1 MFWLTKQVMKQ
12 KYIAKSWIAVLPALM
27 FLSAAVAAGGE
38 VQVSKG
44 QTLYVPIYSHVY
56 SGDKEQP
63 FLLAAILSIR
73 NTDPD
78 KPITINSVI
87 YYDTDGKQVNAYL
100 SQPRELPA
108 LASTRFVVPE
118 SDTSG
123 GSGAKFIVQWQAD
136 IQVTPPVVE
145 AVMIGT
151 KMGQGISFVT
161 QGRVIQ
167 ENRN

>member
-1 MFWLTKQVMKQ
+1 LGTYSSGCGMTKRCV
-12 KYIAKSWIAVLPALM
+12 AVLLALA
-27 FLSAAVAAGGE
+27 LIPVCAAWAGE
-38 VQVSKG
+38 VQVSRG
-44 QTLYVPIYSHVY
+44 QILYVPIYSHVY

-78 KPITINSVI
+78 KPMTIISVV
-87 YYDTDGKQVNAYL
+87 YYNTDGKQVKAYL
-100 SQPRELPA
+100 DQPRQLPA

-123 GSGAKFIVQWQAD
+123 GSGAKFIVEWKAD
-136 IQVTPPVVE
+136 VQMTAPVVE

-151 KMGQGISFVT
+151 KMGQGISFVS
-161 QGRVIQ
+161 QGRVIK
-167 ENRN
+167 ENRE

>member
-1 MFWLTKQVMKQ
+1 MEQIMSRCV
-12 KYIAKSWIAVLPALM
+12 AVLLACVLSAA
-27 FLSAAVAAGGE
+27 SAAVAGE
-38 VQVSKG
+38 ISVSKG
-44 QTLYVPIYSHVY
+44 QTVYVPIYSHVY

-78 KPITINSVI
+78 KSMTIVSVI
-87 YYDTDGKQVNAYL
+87 YYDTDGKQVRAYL
-100 SQPRELPA
+100 NQPLELAA

-123 GSGAKFIVQWQAD
+123 GSGAKFIVQWKAD
-136 IQVTPPVVE
+136 VQVTAPVVE

-151 KMGQGISFVT
+151 KMGQGISFVS
-161 QGRVIQ
+161 QGRVIK
-167 ENRN
+167 ENSD

>member
-1 MFWLTKQVMKQ
+1 VGPFSSGCGMTKRCMR
-12 KYIAKSWIAVLPALM
+12 VLLALP
-27 FLSAAVAAGGE
+27 LISVCVASAGE

-78 KPITINSVI
+78 KPMTIVSVV
-87 YYDTDGKQVNAYL
+87 YYDTDGKQVKAYL
-100 SQPRELPA
+100 DQPRQLPA

-123 GSGAKFIVQWQAD
+123 GSGAKFIVEWKAD
-136 IQVTPPVVE
+136 VQVTPPVVE

-151 KMGQGISFVT
+151 KMGQGISFVS
-161 QGRVIQ
+161 QGRVIK
-167 ENRN
+167 ENRD

>member
-1 MFWLTKQVMKQ
+1 VGPFSCGCGMTKKCLA
-12 KYIAKSWIAVLPALM
+12 ILLASALISVCVA
-27 FLSAAVAAGGE
+27 SAEE

-78 KPITINSVI
+78 KPMTIVSVV
-87 YYDTDGKQVNAYL
+87 YYDTDGKQVKAYL
-100 SQPRELPA
+100 DQPRQLPA

-123 GSGAKFIVQWQAD
+123 GSGAKFIVEWKAD
-136 IQVTPPVVE
+136 VQVTPPVVE

-151 KMGQGISFVT
+151 KMGQGISFVS
-161 QGRVIQ
+161 QGRVIK
-167 ENRN
+167 ETRD